1 MARVTYLDCL
11 VPPDAGPADFF
22 ERVHSLRMTDRGRT
36 VDLGPLDRATLT
48 LLSRALASEQ
58 RSVYLSLPRGR
69 HDLAVL
75 IGIYLQL
82 IRRGAEL
89 TGGAPCPVPDGP
101 VVVVGLRTNVTVRL
115 AQLAIGRQNLSRA
128 LRMQRIRGDG
138 RVVDLQGK
146 ITRAVDSPSGLFYL
160 NTALG
165 RPSLGTRVGTV
176 VIDRT
181 SMANDQSWERALA
194 WASEHDAARVV
205 AVADLGTQPGSSRAW
220 TQWPWTPA
228 LRADVRHTLG
238 HRPAY
243 GPLTSNA
250 LLAHRPAAAPSAA
263 VYRHGHLAE
272 LYRTAVTG
280 VVAARRVHT
289 PEPWPQPI
297 ADAVRLL
304 NLLWCSWGSIGR
316 QDAWQVLMGR
326 GSGARALARSVSH
339 GTLEGR
345 SGPWGLFRETQW
357 PDLRRGVLDLY
368 ELLYDGNPR
377 RDLLLALIDWA
388 RADRAGVPVLVR
400 TRSRSAAAAVA
411 EELADALGGD
421 ADTLLLPPQPGPA
434 ASRGAGALHVMPYTE
449 RLAWDASPRLEL
461 HLGVPSAL
469 RTGVLF
475 SGAADEHV
483 AVVEQ
488 SEYSWLERSA
498 GRALHSWHEQIRQ
511 SAAVLRLG
519 EVPEPATP
527 PLPVAYGPVDLSG
540 PSPAPDDSPQRDSRL
555 ALDLSALFEDYDA
568 PARAIATPADPGR
581 SATAV
586 PADDP
591 VPATAVLTE
600 PDGAVLWLR
609 SDEQVDVL
617 IGQRYARM
625 PVNALTPGNRLLRA
639 RGDGQSRLHDRL
651 VMVIH
656 DSAEVTAMDTMIGF
670 FRQAI
675 TAVHEQQGS
684 WPNVLTALKK
694 LGSEVS
700 SWQAVSK
707 WADGSVIAP
716 EDPQDIH
723 RVALLAQDTRLTA
736 GRTWQRLARMAEELR
751 RLHRALGHTAAAAM
765 TEAARGTEGPA
776 LRQLKTLCSGID
788 VSEVLEEF
796 DLVVVRRVGGRKN
809 VPAAALGR
817 VPGPRS
823 ASSSPQE
830 AP

>member
-1 MARVTYLDCL
+1 MTYLDCL

-22 ERVHSLRMTDRGRT
+22 ERVQALRMTDRGRT

-48 LLSRALASEQ
+48 LLSRALSSDQ
-58 RSVYLSLPRGR
+58 DSVYLGLPRGR

-82 IRRGAEL
+82 VRRGAEL
-89 TGGAPCPVPDGP
+89 VGGSPCPVPDGP

-165 RPSLGTRVGTV
+165 RPSLGTSVGTV

-181 SMANDQSWERALA
+181 SMANDQSWEHALA

-220 TQWPWTPA
+220 AQWPWTPA
-228 LRADVRHTLG
+228 LRADVRHSLG
-238 HRPAY
+238 HRRAY

-250 LLAHRPAAAPSAA
+250 LLAHRPAAAPSVA
-263 VYRHGHLAE
+263 VYRHEQLAE
-272 LYRTAVTG
+272 LYRTVVAG

-289 PEPWPQPI
+289 LEPWPQPI

-304 NLLWCSWGSIGR
+304 NLLWRSWGSIGR

-326 GSGARALARSVSH
+326 GSGARALARSVSR

-345 SGPWGLFRETQW
+345 TGPWGLFRETQW

-377 RDLLLALIDWA
+377 WDLLLALIDWA

-411 EELADALGGD
+411 EELADTLGGD
-421 ADTLLLPPQPGPA
+421 ADSLLLAPRPGPA
-434 ASRGAGALHVMPYTE
+434 ASSAASALHVMPYTE

-488 SEYSWLERSA
+488 SEYTWLERSA
-498 GRALHSWHEQIRQ
+498 SRVLYGWHEQIRQ
-511 SAAVLRLG
+511 TAVVLGLG

-540 PSPAPDDSPQRDSRL
+540 PSPAPDDLPLRDSPL
-555 ALDLSALFEDYDA
+555 TLDLSALFEDYDA
-568 PARAIATPADPGR
+568 SVRAIGTPADPGR
-581 SATAV
+581 SATMA
-586 PADDP
+586 PDDS

-600 PDGAVLWLR
+600 PEGAVLWLR

-617 IGQRYARM
+617 IGQRYARV
-625 PVNALTPGNRLLRA
+625 PVTALTPGSRLLRA
-639 RGDGQSRLHDRL
+639 RGDGLSRLHDRL
-651 VMVIH
+651 VMVLH

-675 TAVHEQQGS
+675 TTVYEQRGS
-684 WPNVLTALKK
+684 WPDVLTALKN

-716 EDPQDIH
+716 EDPQDVH
-723 RVALLAQDTRLTA
+723 RVALLARDTRLTA
-736 GRTWQRLARMAEELR
+736 GGTWQRLARMAEELR

-796 DLVVVRRVGGRKN
+796 DLVVVRRVGGQKSMS
-809 VPAAALGR
+809 AADLRR

-830 AP
+830 TP

>member
-11 VPPDAGPADFF
+11 VPPDPGPADFF
-22 ERVHSLRMTDRGRT
+22 ERVQALRMTDRGRT

-48 LLSRALASEQ
+48 LLLRALSSDQ
-58 RSVYLSLPRGR
+58 RSVYLALPRGR

-89 TGGAPCPVPDGP
+89 TGGSPCPVPVGP

-146 ITRAVDSPSGLFYL
+146 ITRAIDSPSGLFYL

-165 RPSLGTRVGTV
+165 RPSLGTSVGTV

-181 SMANDQSWERALA
+181 SMANDHSWERALA

-205 AVADLGTQPGSSRAW
+205 AVADLGTQPGGSRAW
-220 TQWPWTPA
+220 TQWPWSPA

-263 VYRHGHLAE
+263 VYRHKQLAE
-272 LYRTAVTG
+272 LLRTVVAG
-280 VVAARRVHT
+280 VVAARRVRAS
-289 PEPWPQPI
+289 ESWPQPV

-304 NLLWCSWGSIGR
+304 NLLWCSWGSIAR
-316 QDAWQVLMGR
+316 QDTWQVLMGR
-326 GSGARALARSVSH
+326 GSGARALARSVSR

-345 SGPWGLFRETQW
+345 GGPWGLFRETQW

-368 ELLYDGNPR
+368 ELLYDDNPR
-377 RDLLLALIDWA
+377 WDLLLALIDWA
-388 RADRAGVPVLVR
+388 RASRAGAPILVR

-411 EELADALGGD
+411 GELADALGGD
-421 ADTLLLPPQPGPA
+421 ADSLLLAPQPGPA
-434 ASRGAGALHVMPYTE
+434 AGRGAGALHVMPYTE

-461 HLGVPSAL
+461 HLGAPSPL

-475 SGAADEHV
+475 SGAADEHIT
-483 AVVEQ
+483 VVEQ
-488 SEYSWLERSA
+488 SEFTWLERSA
-498 GRALHSWHEQIRQ
+498 DRALSGWHEQMRQ
-511 SAAVLRLG
+511 TAAVLRLG
-519 EVPEPATP
+519 EVPEPTTP
-527 PLPVAYGPVDLSG
+527 SLPVAYGPVDLSK
-540 PSPAPDDSPQRDSRL
+540 PEDSPQHDSRL

-568 PARAIATPADPGR
+568 PTRAIGTPADPSR
-581 SATAV
+581 SATTA
-586 PADDP
+586 ADDP

-600 PDGAVLWLR
+600 PEGAVLWLR
-609 SDEQVDVL
+609 SDEPVDVL
-617 IGQRYARM
+617 IGQRYARV
-625 PVNALTPGNRLLRA
+625 PVAALTPGSRLLRA

-651 VMVIH
+651 VMVMH

-675 TAVHEQQGS
+675 IAVHEQRGS
-684 WPNVLTALKK
+684 WPDVLTALNN

-723 RVALLAQDTRLTA
+723 RVALLARDTRLTA
-736 GRTWQRLARMAEELR
+736 GGTWQRLARMAEELR
-751 RLHRALGHTAAAAM
+751 RLHRTLGHTAAAAM
-765 TEAARGTEGPA
+765 TEAARGMEGPA

-788 VSEVLEEF
+788 VSEILEEF
-796 DLVVVRRVGGRKN
+796 DLVVVRRVGGQKSM
-809 VPAAALGR
+809 AEAALDR
-817 VPGPRS
+817 VPGPRGT
-823 ASSSPQE
+823 SSSPQE

>member
-1 MARVTYLDCL
+1 
-11 VPPDAGPADFF
+11 
-22 ERVHSLRMTDRGRT
+22 MTDRGRT

-48 LLSRALASEQ
+48 LLLRALSSNQ

-89 TGGAPCPVPDGP
+89 TGGSPCPVPAGP

-115 AQLAIGRQNLSRA
+115 AQLAIGQQNLSRA

-165 RPSLGTRVGTV
+165 RPSLGTSVGTV

-181 SMANDQSWERALA
+181 SMANDHSWERALA
-194 WASEHDAARVV
+194 WASEHDAVRVV
-205 AVADLGTQPGSSRAW
+205 AVADLGTQPGGSRAW
-220 TQWPWTPA
+220 TQWPWSPA

-250 LLAHRPAAAPSAA
+250 LLAHRPAAAPSVA
-263 VYRHGHLAE
+263 VYRHKQLAE
-272 LYRTAVTG
+272 LLRKVVAG
-280 VVAARRVHT
+280 VVAARRVRAS
-289 PEPWPQPI
+289 ESWPQPV

-316 QDAWQVLMGR
+316 QDTWQVLMGR
-326 GSGARALARSVSH
+326 GSGARALARSVSR

-345 SGPWGLFRETQW
+345 GGSWGLFRETQW
-357 PDLRRGVLDLY
+357 PDLRRGVLNLY
-368 ELLYDGNPR
+368 ELLYDDNPR
-377 RDLLLALIDWA
+377 WDLLLALIDWA
-388 RADRAGVPVLVR
+388 RASRTGTPILVR

-411 EELADALGGD
+411 GELADALGGD
-421 ADTLLLPPQPGPA
+421 ADSLLLAPQPGPA
-434 ASRGAGALHVMPYTE
+434 ARGASALHVMPYAE

-461 HLGVPSAL
+461 HLGVPSPL

-475 SGAADEHV
+475 SGAAGEHV

-498 GRALHSWHEQIRQ
+498 DRALSSWHEQIRQ
-511 SAAVLRLG
+511 TAAALKLG
-519 EVPEPATP
+519 EVPEPSTP
-527 PLPVAYGPVDLSG
+527 SLPVAYGPVDLSR
-540 PSPAPDDSPQRDSRL
+540 PFSSPEDSPQHDSRL

-568 PARAIATPADPGR
+568 PARAIGTPEAPVR
-581 SATAV
+581 SATTA
-586 PADDP
+586 ADDP

-600 PDGAVLWLR
+600 PEGAVLWLR
-609 SDEQVDVL
+609 SDEPVDVL
-617 IGQRYARM
+617 IGQRYARV
-625 PVNALTPGNRLLRA
+625 PVAALTPGSQLLRA

-651 VMVIH
+651 VMVMH

-675 TAVHEQQGS
+675 TAVYEQRGS
-684 WPNVLTALKK
+684 WPDVLAALKN

-723 RVALLAQDTRLTA
+723 RVALLARDTRLTA
-736 GRTWQRLARMAEELR
+736 GGTWQRLARMAEELR

-765 TEAARGTEGPA
+765 AEAAGGMEGPA

-788 VSEVLEEF
+788 VSEILEEF
-796 DLVVVRRVGGRKN
+796 DLVVVRRVGGQKGMS
-809 VPAAALGR
+809 AAALGR
-817 VPGPRS
+817 VPGPRGTS
-823 ASSSPQE
+823 RSPQE

>member
-1 MARVTYLDCL
+1 
-11 VPPDAGPADFF
+11 
-22 ERVHSLRMTDRGRT
+22 MTDRGRT
-36 VDLGPLDRATLT
+36 VELGPLDRATLT
-48 LLSRALASEQ
+48 LLSRALSSEE
-58 RSVYLSLPRGR
+58 RSVYLGLPRGR

-89 TGGAPCPVPDGP
+89 TGGSPCPVPDGP

-138 RVVDLQGK
+138 RVVDLQGR

-165 RPSLGTRVGTV
+165 RPSLGTSVGTV

-205 AVADLGTQPGSSRAW
+205 AVADLGTQPGGSRTW
-220 TQWPWTPA
+220 TQWPWSPA
-228 LRADVRHTLG
+228 LRSDVRHTLG

-250 LLAHRPAAAPSAA
+250 LLAHRPAAAPSVA
-263 VYRHGHLAE
+263 VYRHKQLAE
-272 LYRTAVTG
+272 LHRTVVAG

-289 PEPWPQPI
+289 SEPWPQPI

-316 QDAWQVLMGR
+316 QDTWQAMGR
-326 GSGARALARSVSH
+326 GSGARALARSVSR

-345 SGPWGLFRETQW
+345 AGQWGLFRETQW
-357 PDLRRGVLDLY
+357 PDLRRGVLELY
-368 ELLYDGNPR
+368 ELLYDDNPR
-377 RDLLLALIDWA
+377 WHLLLALIDWA
-388 RADRAGVPVLVR
+388 RADRAHAPVLVR

-421 ADTLLLPPQPGPA
+421 ADSLLLAPQPGPA
-434 ASRGAGALHVMPYTE
+434 VGRGTGALHVMPYAE
-449 RLAWDASPRLEL
+449 RLAWDALPRLEL
-461 HLGVPSAL
+461 HLGVPSTL

-488 SEYSWLERSA
+488 SEYTWLERSA
-498 GRALHSWHEQIRQ
+498 GRALNGWHEQIRQ
-511 SAAVLRLG
+511 TAAVLSLG
-519 EVPEPATP
+519 DVPELATP
-527 PLPVAYGPVDLSG
+527 PLPVTYGPVDLSE
-540 PSPAPDDSPQRDSRL
+540 PSSAPDDSPQRDSRL

-568 PARAIATPADPGR
+568 PARAIGTSADPGR
-581 SATAV
+581 SAPAV
-586 PADDP
+586 ADDP
-591 VPATAVLTE
+591 VPATAVLIE
-600 PDGAVLWLR
+600 PGGAVLWLR

-617 IGQRYARM
+617 IGQRYARV
-625 PVNALTPGNRLLRA
+625 PVAALTPGSRLLRA

-651 VMVIH
+651 VMVMH

-675 TAVHEQQGS
+675 TAVHEQRGS
-684 WPNVLTALKK
+684 WPEVLTALKN

-700 SWQAVSK
+700 SWQTVSK

-723 RVALLAQDTRLTA
+723 RVALLARDTRLTA
-736 GRTWQRLARMAEELR
+736 GGTWQRLARMAEELR

-796 DLVVVRRVGGRKN
+796 DLVVVRRVGGQKS
-809 VPAAALGR
+809 VSAAALGR
-817 VPGPRS
+817 VPGPCS
-823 ASSSPQE
+823 TSSSPQE

>member
-11 VPPDAGPADFF
+11 VPPDPGPTDFF
-22 ERVHSLRMTDRGRT
+22 ERVQALRMTDRGRT

-48 LLSRALASEQ
+48 LLLRALASDQ
-58 RSVYLSLPRGR
+58 RSVYLALPRGR

-89 TGGAPCPVPDGP
+89 TGGSPCAVPVGP

-115 AQLAIGRQNLSRA
+115 AQLAIGQQNLSRA

-165 RPSLGTRVGTV
+165 RPSLGTSVGTV

-181 SMANDQSWERALA
+181 SMANDHSWERALA

-205 AVADLGTQPGSSRAW
+205 AVADLGTQPGGSRAW
-220 TQWPWTPA
+220 TQWPWSPV

-243 GPLTSNA
+243 GSLTSNA
-250 LLAHRPAAAPSAA
+250 LLARRPAAAPGVA
-263 VYRHGHLAE
+263 VYRHKQLAE
-272 LYRTAVTG
+272 LLRKVVAG
-280 VVAARRVHT
+280 VVAARSVRAS
-289 PEPWPQPI
+289 ESWPQPV
-297 ADAVRLL
+297 ADAVRLF
-304 NLLWCSWGSIGR
+304 NLLWCSWGSIGK
-316 QDAWQVLMGR
+316 QDTWQVLMGR
-326 GSGARALARSVSH
+326 GSGARALARSVSR
-339 GTLEGR
+339 GTLEGQ
-345 SGPWGLFRETQW
+345 GGAWGLFRETQW
-357 PDLRRGVLDLY
+357 PDLRRGVLNLY
-368 ELLYDGNPR
+368 ELLYDDNPR
-377 RDLLLALIDWA
+377 WDLLLALIDWA
-388 RADRAGVPVLVR
+388 RASRTGAPILVR

-411 EELADALGGD
+411 EALADTLGGD
-421 ADTLLLPPQPGPA
+421 ADSLLLTPQPGA
-434 ASRGAGALHVMPYTE
+434 AAGSGAGALHVMPYAE

-461 HLGVPSAL
+461 HLGAPSPL

-488 SEYSWLERSA
+488 SEYTWLQRSTD
-498 GRALHSWHEQIRQ
+498 RALSSWHEQIRQ
-511 SAAVLRLG
+511 TSAALKLG
-519 EVPEPATP
+519 EVPEPMTLS
-527 PLPVAYGPVDLSG
+527 LPVAYGPVDLSR
-540 PSPAPDDSPQRDSRL
+540 PSSVPEDPPQHDSRL

-568 PARAIATPADPGR
+568 SAQAMGTPDAPGR
-581 SATAV
+581 SATTA
-586 PADDP
+586 ADDLVP
-591 VPATAVLTE
+591 VTAVLTE
-600 PDGAVLWLR
+600 PEGAVLWLR
-609 SDEQVDVL
+609 SDEPVDVL
-617 IGQRYARM
+617 VGQRYAKI
-625 PVNALTPGNRLLRA
+625 PVAALTPGSRLLRA
-639 RGDGQSRLHDRL
+639 RGDSQSRLHDRL
-651 VMVIH
+651 IMVMH

-675 TAVHEQQGS
+675 TAVYEQRGS
-684 WPNVLTALKK
+684 WPDVLAALNN

-716 EDPQDIH
+716 EDPKDIH
-723 RVALLAQDTRLTA
+723 RVALLARDTRLTA
-736 GRTWQRLARMAEELR
+736 GGTWQRLARMAEELR

-765 TEAARGTEGPA
+765 TEAAGGTEGPA
-776 LRQLKTLCSGID
+776 LRQLKTLCSGVD
-788 VSEVLEEF
+788 VSEILEEF
-796 DLVVVRRVGGRKN
+796 DLVVVRRVGGQKGMS
-809 VPAAALGR
+809 AAALGR
-817 VPGPRS
+817 VPGPRDTS
-823 ASSSPQE
+823 RSPQE

>member
-1 MARVTYLDCL
+1 
-11 VPPDAGPADFF
+11 
-22 ERVHSLRMTDRGRT
+22 MTDCGRT

-48 LLSRALASEQ
+48 LLLRALASDQ
-58 RSVYLSLPRGR
+58 RSVYLGLPRGR

-89 TGGAPCPVPDGP
+89 TGGSPCPVPDGP

-165 RPSLGTRVGTV
+165 RPWLGTSVGTV

-205 AVADLGTQPGSSRAW
+205 AVADLGTQPGSGRAW

-250 LLAHRPAAAPSAA
+250 LLAHRPAATASAA
-263 VYRHGHLAE
+263 LYRHEQLAE
-272 LYRTAVTG
+272 LHRTVVAG

-289 PEPWPQPI
+289 SESWPQPI

-304 NLLWCSWGSIGR
+304 NLLWCSWGSIGK

-326 GSGARALARSVSH
+326 GSGARALARSVSR

-345 SGPWGLFRETQW
+345 AGPWGLFRETQW

-368 ELLYDGNPR
+368 EVLYDDNPR
-377 RDLLLALIDWA
+377 RDLLLALIAWA
-388 RADRAGVPVLVR
+388 RADRAGVPVIVR

-411 EELADALGGD
+411 EELADTLGVD
-421 ADTLLLPPQPGPA
+421 ADSLLLAPRPGPA
-434 ASRGAGALHVMPYTE
+434 ANGGASALHVMPYTE

-461 HLGVPSAL
+461 HLGVPSTL
-469 RTGVLF
+469 HTGVLF

-488 SEYSWLERSA
+488 SEYTWLERSA
-498 GRALHSWHEQIRQ
+498 SRALHGWHEQIRQ

-519 EVPEPATP
+519 EVPESATP

-540 PSPAPDDSPQRDSRL
+540 PSAAPDDLPQRDSRL
-555 ALDLSALFEDYDA
+555 TLDLSALFEDYDA
-568 PARAIATPADPGR
+568 STRAIGTPANPSH
-581 SATAV
+581 SATAA
-586 PADDP
+586 ADDP

-625 PVNALTPGNRLLRA
+625 PVTALTPGSRLLRA

-656 DSAEVTAMDTMIGF
+656 DRAEVTAMDTMIGF

-675 TAVHEQQGS
+675 TTVYEQRGS
-684 WPNVLTALKK
+684 WPDVLTALKN

-723 RVALLAQDTRLTA
+723 RVALLARDTRLTA
-736 GRTWQRLARMAEELR
+736 GGTWQRLARMADELR

-776 LRQLKTLCSGID
+776 LRQLKTLCSEID

-796 DLVVVRRVGGRKN
+796 DLVAVRRLGGQKR
-809 VPAAALGR
+809 VSASALGH

-830 AP
+830 TP

>member
-1 MARVTYLDCL
+1 M
-11 VPPDAGPADFF
+11 
-22 ERVHSLRMTDRGRT
+22 
-36 VDLGPLDRATLT
+36 
-48 LLSRALASEQ
+48 
-58 RSVYLSLPRGR
+58 YLSLPRGR

-89 TGGAPCPVPDGP
+89 TGGSPCAVPVGP

-115 AQLAIGRQNLSRA
+115 AQLAIGQENLSRA

-165 RPSLGTRVGTV
+165 RPPLGTSVGTV

-181 SMANDQSWERALA
+181 SMANDHSWERALA

-205 AVADLGTQPGSSRAW
+205 AVADLGTQPGGSRAW
-220 TQWPWTPA
+220 TQWPWSPV

-250 LLAHRPAAAPSAA
+250 LLARRPAAAPGVA
-263 VYRHGHLAE
+263 VYRHKQLAE
-272 LYRTAVTG
+272 LLRKVVAG
-280 VVAARRVHT
+280 VVAARSVRAS
-289 PEPWPQPI
+289 ESWPQPV
-297 ADAVRLL
+297 ADAVCLF
-304 NLLWCSWGSIGR
+304 NLLWCSWGSIGK
-316 QDAWQVLMGR
+316 QDTWQVLMGR
-326 GSGARALARSVSH
+326 GSGARALARSVSR
-339 GTLEGR
+339 GTLEGQ
-345 SGPWGLFRETQW
+345 GGAWGLFRETQW
-357 PDLRRGVLDLY
+357 PDLRRGVLNLY
-368 ELLYDGNPR
+368 ELLYDDNPR
-377 RDLLLALIDWA
+377 WDLLLALIDWA
-388 RADRAGVPVLVR
+388 RASRTGAPILVR

-411 EELADALGGD
+411 EALADTLGGD
-421 ADTLLLPPQPGPA
+421 ADSLLLTPQPGA
-434 ASRGAGALHVMPYTE
+434 AAGSGAGALHVMPYAE

-461 HLGVPSAL
+461 HLGAPSPL

-488 SEYSWLERSA
+488 SEYTWLQRSTD
-498 GRALHSWHEQIRQ
+498 RALSSWHEQIRQ
-511 SAAVLRLG
+511 TSAALKLG
-519 EVPEPATP
+519 EVPEPMTLS
-527 PLPVAYGPVDLSG
+527 LPVAYGPVDLSR
-540 PSPAPDDSPQRDSRL
+540 PFSVTEDPPQHDSRL

-568 PARAIATPADPGR
+568 PAQAMGTPDAPGR
-581 SATAV
+581 SATTA
-586 PADDP
+586 ADDLVP
-591 VPATAVLTE
+591 VTAVLTE
-600 PDGAVLWLR
+600 PEGAVLWLR
-609 SDEQVDVL
+609 SDEPVDVL
-617 IGQRYARM
+617 VGQRYAKI
-625 PVNALTPGNRLLRA
+625 PVASLTPGSRLLHA

-651 VMVIH
+651 VMVMH

-675 TAVHEQQGS
+675 TAVYEQRGS
-684 WPNVLTALKK
+684 WPDVLAALKN

-716 EDPQDIH
+716 EDPKDIH
-723 RVALLAQDTRLTA
+723 RVALLARDTRLTA
-736 GRTWQRLARMAEELR
+736 GGTWQRLARMAEELR

-765 TEAARGTEGPA
+765 TEAAGGTEGPA

-788 VSEVLEEF
+788 VSEILEEF
-796 DLVVVRRVGGRKN
+796 DLVVVRRIGGQKGMS
-809 VPAAALGR
+809 AAALGR
-817 VPGPRS
+817 VPGPRDTS
-823 ASSSPQE
+823 RSPQE

>member
-22 ERVHSLRMTDRGRT
+22 ERVQALRMTDRGRT

-48 LLSRALASEQ
+48 LLSRALSSDQ

-75 IGIYLQL
+75 VGIYLQL
-82 IRRGAEL
+82 IRLGAAL
-89 TGGAPCPVPDGP
+89 TGGPSCPVPDGP

-165 RPSLGTRVGTV
+165 RPSLGTSVGTV

-181 SMANDQSWERALA
+181 SMANDQSWECALA

-205 AVADLGTQPGSSRAW
+205 AVADLGTQPGSNRTW

-228 LRADVRHTLG
+228 LRTDVRHTLG

-263 VYRHGHLAE
+263 VYRHEQLAE
-272 LYRTAVTG
+272 LYRTVVAG
-280 VVAARRVHT
+280 VVAARRIHT
-289 PEPWPQPI
+289 PEPWPQPT

-326 GSGARALARSVSH
+326 GTGARALARSVSR

-345 SGPWGLFRETQW
+345 TGPWGLFRETQW

-368 ELLYDGNPR
+368 ELLYDDNPR
-377 RDLLLALIDWA
+377 RDLLLALIAWA
-388 RADRAGVPVLVR
+388 RANQAGAPVIVR

-411 EELADALGGD
+411 EELADTLGGD
-421 ADTLLLPPQPGPA
+421 ADSLLLAPQPGHA
-434 ASRGAGALHVMPYTE
+434 ANGGASALHVMPYTE
-449 RLAWDASPRLEL
+449 RLAWDATPRLEL
-461 HLGVPSAL
+461 HLGVPSTL

-488 SEYSWLERSA
+488 SEYTWLERSA
-498 GRALHSWHEQIRQ
+498 GRALHGWHEQIRQ

-519 EVPEPATP
+519 EVPESATP
-527 PLPVAYGPVDLSG
+527 SPPVAYGPVDLSG
-540 PSPAPDDSPQRDSRL
+540 PSPAPDALPQRDSRL
-555 ALDLSALFEDYDA
+555 TLDLSALFEDYDA
-568 PARAIATPADPGR
+568 SARAIGTPANPGHR
-581 SATAV
+581 ATAA
-586 PADDP
+586 ADDP

-617 IGQRYARM
+617 IGQRYARV
-625 PVNALTPGNRLLRA
+625 PVTALTPGSRFLRA

-651 VMVIH
+651 VMVMH

-670 FRQAI
+670 FRQAVI
-675 TAVHEQQGS
+675 AVHEQRGS
-684 WPNVLTALKK
+684 WPNVLTALTN

-700 SWQAVSK
+700 SWQTVSK

-723 RVALLAQDTRLTA
+723 RVALLARDTRLTA
-736 GRTWQRLARMAEELR
+736 GGTWQRLARMAEELR

-765 TEAARGTEGPA
+765 TEAARGREGPA
-776 LRQLKTLCSGID
+776 LRQLKALCSGID

-796 DLVVVRRVGGRKN
+796 DLVVVRRVGGQKS
-809 VPAAALGR
+809 VSAAVLGR

-823 ASSSPQE
+823 ASNSPQE
-830 AP
+830 EP

>member
-22 ERVHSLRMTDRGRT
+22 ERVQALRMTDRGRT

-48 LLSRALASEQ
+48 LLLRALSSDQ
-58 RSVYLSLPRGR
+58 RSVYLGLPRGR

-82 IRRGAEL
+82 IRRGAAL
-89 TGGAPCPVPDGP
+89 TGGSPCPVPDGP

-138 RVVDLQGK
+138 QVVDLQGK

-165 RPSLGTRVGTV
+165 RPSLGTSVGTV

-205 AVADLGTQPGSSRAW
+205 AVADLGTQPGSGRAW

-250 LLAHRPAAAPSAA
+250 LLAHRPAATPSVAI
-263 VYRHGHLAE
+263 YRHEQLAE
-272 LYRTAVTG
+272 LHRTVVAG

-289 PEPWPQPI
+289 SESWPQPI

-304 NLLWCSWGSIGR
+304 NLLWCSWGSIGK
-316 QDAWQVLMGR
+316 QDAWQVLMGHGR
-326 GSGARALARSVSH
+326 GARALARSVSG

-345 SGPWGLFRETQW
+345 AGPWGLFRETQW

-377 RDLLLALIDWA
+377 RDLLLALIAWA
-388 RADRAGVPVLVR
+388 RADRAGVPILVR
-400 TRSRSAAAAVA
+400 SRSRSAAAAVA
-411 EELADALGGD
+411 EELADELGSD
-421 ADTLLLPPQPGPA
+421 ADSLLLAPRPGPA
-434 ASRGAGALHVMPYTE
+434 ASRGASALHVIPYSE
-449 RLAWDASPRLEL
+449 RLAWNASPRLEL
-461 HLGVPSAL
+461 HLGVPSTL

-488 SEYSWLERSA
+488 SEYTWLERSA
-498 GRALHSWHEQIRQ
+498 GRALHGWHEQIRQ
-511 SAAVLRLG
+511 TAAGLRLG
-519 EVPEPATP
+519 GVPEPVTP

-540 PSPAPDDSPQRDSRL
+540 PSSASGEPPQRDSRL
-555 ALDLSALFEDYDA
+555 TLDLSALFEDYDGSV
-568 PARAIATPADPGR
+568 RAIGTPADPGR
-581 SATAV
+581 SATA
-586 PADDP
+586 AANDP
-591 VPATAVLTE
+591 VPTTAVVTE

-609 SDEQVDVL
+609 ADEQVDVL
-617 IGQRYARM
+617 IGQRYARV
-625 PVNALTPGNRLLRA
+625 PVTALTPGSRLLRA

-651 VMVIH
+651 VMVMH

-675 TAVHEQQGS
+675 TAVHEQRGS
-684 WPNVLTALKK
+684 WPDVLTALKN

-723 RVALLAQDTRLTA
+723 RVALLARDTRLTA
-736 GRTWQRLARMAEELR
+736 GGTWQRLARMAEELR

-796 DLVVVRRVGGRKN
+796 DLVVVRRLGGQKS
-809 VPAAALGR
+809 VSAAALGR

-823 ASSSPQE
+823 TSNSPQE

>member
-1 MARVTYLDCL
+1 
-11 VPPDAGPADFF
+11 
-22 ERVHSLRMTDRGRT
+22 MTDRGRT

-48 LLSRALASEQ
+48 LLLRALSSDQ
-58 RSVYLSLPRGR
+58 RSVYLGLPRGR

-89 TGGAPCPVPDGP
+89 TGGSPCPVPDGP

-138 RVVDLQGK
+138 QVVDLQGK

-165 RPSLGTRVGTV
+165 RPSLGTSVGTV

-181 SMANDQSWERALA
+181 SMANDRSWERALA

-205 AVADLGTQPGSSRAW
+205 AVADLGTQPGSGRAW

-250 LLAHRPAAAPSAA
+250 LLTHRPAAAPSAA
-263 VYRHGHLAE
+263 IYRHDQLAE
-272 LYRTAVTG
+272 LHRTVVAG

-289 PEPWPQPI
+289 SEPWPQPI

-304 NLLWCSWGSIGR
+304 NLLWSSWGSIGK
-316 QDAWQVLMGR
+316 QDAWRVLMGHGR
-326 GSGARALARSVSH
+326 GARALARSVSR

-345 SGPWGLFRETQW
+345 AGPWGLFRETQW

-377 RDLLLALIDWA
+377 RDLLLALIAWA
-388 RADRAGVPVLVR
+388 QADRAGVPILVR

-411 EELADALGGD
+411 EELADELGSD
-421 ADTLLLPPQPGPA
+421 ADSLLLAPRPGPA
-434 ASRGAGALHVMPYTE
+434 ASRGADALHVMPYSE

-461 HLGVPSAL
+461 HLGVPSTL

-488 SEYSWLERSA
+488 SEYTWLERSA
-498 GRALHSWHEQIRQ
+498 GRALHGWHEQIRQ
-511 SAAVLRLG
+511 TAAVLRLG
-519 EVPEPATP
+519 GVPEPVTP
-527 PLPVAYGPVDLSG
+527 PLPVAYGPVDLSRPSSASGG
-540 PSPAPDDSPQRDSRL
+540 PPQRDSRL
-555 ALDLSALFEDYDA
+555 TLDLSALFEDYDA
-568 PARAIATPADPGR
+568 SVRAIGTPADPGR
-581 SATAV
+581 SATA
-586 PADDP
+586 AANDP
-591 VPATAVLTE
+591 VPTTAVLTE

-617 IGQRYARM
+617 IGQRYARV
-625 PVNALTPGNRLLRA
+625 PVTALTPGSRLLRA

-656 DSAEVTAMDTMIGF
+656 DSAEVTAMDTVIGF

-675 TAVHEQQGS
+675 TTVYEQRGS
-684 WPNVLTALKK
+684 WPDVLTALKH

-723 RVALLAQDTRLTA
+723 RVALLARDTRLTA
-736 GRTWQRLARMAEELR
+736 GGTWQRLARMAEELR

-796 DLVVVRRVGGRKN
+796 ELVVVRRLGGQKS
-809 VPAAALGR
+809 VSASALGR
-817 VPGPRS
+817 VPGSRS
-823 ASSSPQE
+823 TSNSPQE

>member
-22 ERVHSLRMTDRGRT
+22 ERVQALRMTDRGRT

-48 LLSRALASEQ
+48 LLSRALASDQ

-89 TGGAPCPVPDGP
+89 TGGSPCPVPDGP

-228 LRADVRHTLG
+228 LRTDVRHTLG
-238 HRPAY
+238 HRPTY

-263 VYRHGHLAE
+263 VYRHEQLAQ
-272 LYRTAVTG
+272 LYRTVVAG

-289 PEPWPQPI
+289 SEPWPQPI

-326 GSGARALARSVSH
+326 GSSARALARSVSH

-345 SGPWGLFRETQW
+345 AGPWGLFRETQW

-368 ELLYDGNPR
+368 ELLYEDNPR
-377 RDLLLALIDWA
+377 RHLLLALIDWA

-421 ADTLLLPPQPGPA
+421 ADSLLLAPRPGLA

-488 SEYSWLERSA
+488 SEYTWLERSA
-498 GRALHSWHEQIRQ
+498 SRALHGWHEQIRQ

-519 EVPEPATP
+519 EIPEPAAP
-527 PLPVAYGPVDLSG
+527 PLPIAYGPVDISG
-540 PSPAPDDSPQRDSRL
+540 PSSAPDDSPQCNSRL

-568 PARAIATPADPGR
+568 PARAICTPAGPGR
-581 SATAV
+581 SATA

-591 VPATAVLTE
+591 APATAVLTE
-600 PDGAVLWLR
+600 PEGTVLWLR

-617 IGQRYARM
+617 IGQRYARV
-625 PVNALTPGNRLLRA
+625 PVAALTPGSRLLRA

-651 VMVIH
+651 VMVMH

-675 TAVHEQQGS
+675 TAVHDQRGS
-684 WPNVLTALKK
+684 WPNVLTALKS

-723 RVALLAQDTRLTA
+723 RVALLARDTRLTA
-736 GRTWQRLARMAEELR
+736 GGTWQRLARMAEELR
-751 RLHRALGHTAAAAM
+751 RLHRALGHSAAAAM

-796 DLVVVRRVGGRKN
+796 DLVVVRCVGGQKS
-809 VPAAALGR
+809 VPTAALGR
-817 VPGPRS
+817 IPGPRS

>member
-1 MARVTYLDCL
+1 M
-11 VPPDAGPADFF
+11 
-22 ERVHSLRMTDRGRT
+22 
-36 VDLGPLDRATLT
+36 
-48 LLSRALASEQ
+48 
-58 RSVYLSLPRGR
+58 YLSLPRGR

-89 TGGAPCPVPDGP
+89 TGGSPCAVPVGP

-115 AQLAIGRQNLSRA
+115 AQLAIGQENLSRA

-165 RPSLGTRVGTV
+165 RPPLGTSVGTV

-181 SMANDQSWERALA
+181 SMANDHSWERALA

-205 AVADLGTQPGSSRAW
+205 AVADLGTQPGGSRAW
-220 TQWPWTPA
+220 TQWPWSPV

-250 LLAHRPAAAPSAA
+250 LLARRPAAAPGVA
-263 VYRHGHLAE
+263 VYRHKQLAE
-272 LYRTAVTG
+272 LLRKVVAG
-280 VVAARRVHT
+280 VVAARSVRAS
-289 PEPWPQPI
+289 ESWPQPV
-297 ADAVRLL
+297 ADAVCLF
-304 NLLWCSWGSIGR
+304 NLLWCSWGSIGK
-316 QDAWQVLMGR
+316 QDTWQVLMGR
-326 GSGARALARSVSH
+326 GSGARALARSVSR
-339 GTLEGR
+339 GTLEGQ
-345 SGPWGLFRETQW
+345 GGAWGLFRETQW
-357 PDLRRGVLDLY
+357 PDLRRGVLNLY
-368 ELLYDGNPR
+368 ELLYDDNPR
-377 RDLLLALIDWA
+377 WDLLLALIDWA
-388 RADRAGVPVLVR
+388 RASRTGAPILVR

-411 EELADALGGD
+411 EALADTLGGD
-421 ADTLLLPPQPGPA
+421 ADSLLLTPQPGA
-434 ASRGAGALHVMPYTE
+434 AAGSGAGALHVMPYAE

-461 HLGVPSAL
+461 HLGAPSPL

-488 SEYSWLERSA
+488 SEYTWLQRSTD
-498 GRALHSWHEQIRQ
+498 RALSSWHEQIRQ
-511 SAAVLRLG
+511 TSAALKLG
-519 EVPEPATP
+519 EVPEPMTLS
-527 PLPVAYGPVDLSG
+527 LPVAYGPVDLSR
-540 PSPAPDDSPQRDSRL
+540 PFPVTEDPPQHDSRL

-568 PARAIATPADPGR
+568 PAQATGNPDAPGR
-581 SATAV
+581 SATTA
-586 PADDP
+586 ADDLVP
-591 VPATAVLTE
+591 VTAVLTE
-600 PDGAVLWLR
+600 PEGAVLWLR
-609 SDEQVDVL
+609 SDEPVDVL
-617 IGQRYARM
+617 VGQRYAKI
-625 PVNALTPGNRLLRA
+625 PVASLTPGSRLLHA

-651 VMVIH
+651 VMVMH

-675 TAVHEQQGS
+675 TAVYEQRGS
-684 WPNVLTALKK
+684 WPDVLAALKN

-716 EDPQDIH
+716 EDPKDIH
-723 RVALLAQDTRLTA
+723 RVALLARDTRLTA
-736 GRTWQRLARMAEELR
+736 GGTWQRLARMAEELR

-765 TEAARGTEGPA
+765 TEAAGGTEGPA

-788 VSEVLEEF
+788 VSEILEEF
-796 DLVVVRRVGGRKN
+796 DLVVVRRIGGQKGMS
-809 VPAAALGR
+809 AAALGR
-817 VPGPRS
+817 VPGPRDTS
-823 ASSSPQE
+823 RSPQE